1 MMLMPILSEDAADLH
16 SYSSSSHFITL
27 FRYSYDI
34 WQEKYRSNKYRDGI
48 INNIVEDCD
57 KSTQVK
63 LIVVNF
69 HNREEELSGQE
80 SFP

>member
-1 MMLMPILSEDAADLH
+1 MLMPILSEDAADLH
-16 SYSSSSHFITL
+16 SFITL